1 MATANSVPV
10 YKLYGEHEQ
19 WPTPDMVHCELIA
32 DRSKLH
38 DWQIK
43 LHQHHGLVQL
53 LYLKGGDAR
62 ACLDGRYIDM
72 QAGQVAMVPQMC
84 VHGFRFE
91 PNAVGHVVTLA
102 APMVKRLTE
111 GMEGAATWPT
121 SPRICDV
128 QPDQQPQVDM
138 AFKVLQDEYLSN
150 HSHRNGLIESMLT
163 SILIWLHRHLPAAAS
178 ETSSEIDRG
187 VQHFRAFSE
196 LIENHYTEQWSV
208 SRYADQLGI
217 TAAHL
222 NALCR
227 RIVGQSA
234 LQLIHQRVILAA
246 KRNLVYTSMTISVV
260 SYTLG
265 FADPAYFTR
274 YFKRQVGVS
283 PKEFRRQAATL
294 VE

>member
-19 WPTPDMVHCELIA
+19 WPTPDMFHCELIA

-53 LYLKGGDAR
+53 LCLKGGDAR

-102 APMVKRLTE
+102 APMVKRLIE

-121 SPRICDV
+121 SPRICEV
-128 QPDQQPQVDM
+128 QPNQKPQVDM
-138 AFKVLQDEYLSN
+138 AFQILQEEYLASRA
-150 HSHRNGLIESMLT
+150 HRNGLIESMLT
-163 SILIWLHRHLPAAAS
+163 SILIWLHRHLPAAAN
-178 ETSSEIDRG
+178 ETPSEIDRG

-196 LIENHYTEQWSV
+196 LIENHYTEQWPV

-234 LQLIHQRVILAA
+234 LELIHQRVILAA

-283 PKEFRRQAATL
+283 PKEFRRRAATL